1 MLRKELQIHT
11 FQDLLEHFPYRHVDK
26 TEVKLISEIN
36 FKPDY
41 IQVSGTLLNYEMV
54 GAGRGK
60 RLVAE
65 IRDQSG
71 VLELT
76 WFQGINWVEKMLEK
90 GRAYLVFGKP
100 GFFMGKPQMT
110 HPEIELHTPE
120 KGSGKSFLEPIYPT
134 YFRY

>member
-76 WFQGINWVEKMLEK
+76 WFQGINWVENMLEK
-90 GRAYLVFGKP
+90 EGNILYLAN
-100 GFFMGKPQMT
+100 
-110 HPEIELHTPE
+110 LA
-120 KGSGKSFLEPIYPT
+120 FLWVSL
-134 YFRY
+134 R